1 MFFFNGPMRGRG
13 DGAALHDTLRV
24 LWPTIAVPVDFAVPL
39 DVVEDDEG
47 FTLRFDVAGHDA
59 SEVGVR
65 VEGNAVL
72 VEGRS
77 ARRTFWLAAVVEGD
91 RIETEY
97 GEVELKVRVI
107 KTRVAAARRII
118 VRRGP

>member
-1 MFFFNGPMRGRG
+1 MFFSNGPMRGRG
-13 DGAALHDTLRV
+13 DGTIARDTLRV
-24 LWPTIAVPVDFAVPL
+24 LWPTIAAPLDFAVPL
-39 DVVEDDEG
+39 DVIEDDEG
-47 FTLRFDVAGHDA
+47 FTLRFDVAGQDA
-59 SEVGVR
+59 SEIDVR

-72 VEGRS
+72 VEARR

-91 RIETEY
+91 RIETEF
-97 GEVELKVRVI
+97 GDVELKVRVI

>member
-1 MFFFNGPMRGRG
+1 MFFSNGPMRGRG
-13 DGAALHDTLRV
+13 DGTVAQDTLRV
-24 LWPTIAVPVDFAVPL
+24 LWPTIAVPLDFAVPL

-47 FTLRFDVAGHDA
+47 FTLRFDVAGHAPSD
-59 SEVGVR
+59 VDVR

-72 VEGRS
+72 VESRR

-91 RIETEY
+91 RVETEY
-97 GEVELKVRVI
+97 TEVELKVRVI

>member
-1 MFFFNGPMRGRG
+1 MFFSNGPMRGRG
-13 DGAALHDTLRV
+13 DDAVARDTLRV
-24 LWPTIAVPVDFAVPL
+24 LWPTIAVPLDFAVPL
-39 DVVEDDEG
+39 DVIEDDEG
-47 FTLRFDVAGHDA
+47 FTLHFDVTGHDP
-59 SEVGVR
+59 SDVVVR

-72 VEGRS
+72 VEARL

-91 RIETEY
+91 RVETEY

>member
-1 MFFFNGPMRGRG
+1 MRGGG
-13 DGAALHDTLRV
+13 DGGGARDTLRA
-24 LWPTIAVPVDFAVPL
+24 LWPTVAVPLDFAVPL

-47 FTLRFDVAGHDA
+47 FTLRFDVEGHDA
-59 SEVGVR
+59 SEVDVR
-65 VEGNAVL
+65 VEGNAIL
-72 VEGRS
+72 VEKSR

-97 GEVELKVRVI
+97 GEAELKVRVI

-118 VRRGP
+118 VRKGP